1 MSPRLAEEGLRVR
14 KRRELRGRL
23 VAIAGRRFAEQGYD
37 ATNMREI
44 AEEAGVAYQTLYN
57 HFPNKARLA
66 LAWLRG
72 WMESVTA
79 EIAALDDGATGDP
92 ISAVMTAAE
101 RYVDF
106 VGVLDR
112 RLWREVTSEYLH
124 APEAAHELNL
134 LKLLGP
140 HAQLVDLLGRER
152 EAGALRADVDV
163 ATLAN
168 VVYVLIDHAILRFV
182 VIDEITSRQT
192 LEALRTQLE
201 LCLRPQIVSR

>member
-1 MSPRLAEEGLRVR
+1 MR

-23 VAIAGRRFAEQGYD
+23 VAIAGRRFTELGYD

-66 LAWLRG
+66 LAWLMG
-72 WMESVTA
+72 CMESVTA
-79 EIAALDDGATGDP
+79 EVGALNDGATGDP

>member
-1 MSPRLAEEGLRVR
+1 MTAVVPSRLAEEGLRVR
-14 KRRELRGRL
+14 KRRELLGRL

-112 RLWREVTSEYLH
+112 RLWREVTSEYLQ

-163 ATLAN
+163 ALA
-168 VVYVLIDHAILRFV
+168 A
-182 VIDEITSRQT
+182 
-192 LEALRTQLE
+192 
-201 LCLRPQIVSR
+201 